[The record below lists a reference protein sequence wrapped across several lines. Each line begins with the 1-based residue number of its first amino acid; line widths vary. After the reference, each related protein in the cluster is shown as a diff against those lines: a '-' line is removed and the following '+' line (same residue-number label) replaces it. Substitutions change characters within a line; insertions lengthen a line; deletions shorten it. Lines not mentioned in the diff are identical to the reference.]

1 MERDAGRPDDPS
13 ATRRTHVPWSR
24 RWRSWRIFEL
34 EPPEGFA
41 DRVAL
46 AAGRRSRRRLAMTR
60 AAGLREWARR
70 AGGTRRRAV
79 ASSALLAG
87 AVALGLEARHLRRT
101 REMRAA

>member
-1 MERDAGRPDDPS
+1 MERDPVDRTTPSEDGRTSVEPTLALLAGL
-13 ATRRTHVPWSR
+13 
-24 RWRSWRIFEL
+24 EL
-34 EPPEGFA
+34 EPPEGFV
-41 DRVAL
+41 DRVVL
-46 AAGRRSRRRLAMTR
+46 AAGRRGRRRLAMTR
-60 AAGLREWARR
+60 AAGLGGWARR